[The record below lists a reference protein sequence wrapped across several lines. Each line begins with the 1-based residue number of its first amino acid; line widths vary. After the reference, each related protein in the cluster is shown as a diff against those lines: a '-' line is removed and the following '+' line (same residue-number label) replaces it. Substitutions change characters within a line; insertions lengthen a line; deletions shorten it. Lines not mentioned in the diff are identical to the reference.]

1 MVTRNSFRFD
11 RYTLDLARAC
21 LRRGD
26 EVVRLRPKAFDV
38 LRYLVE
44 NPGRLVSK
52 DELMGAVW
60 ANVTV
65 TDDSIVQC
73 IREVRHA
80 LDDQARRL
88 IETAPRRGYVFAA
101 RSRGPIRM
109 HRRTFPSRCRKST
122 RLPRALRRRSHR
134 RAAGAKGRHF
144 ASGGRVGWRS
154 WSSARWSW
162 LGQAGWRNGS
172 RKPRRRGPRLP
183 FRLSCCPSPI
193 LAAIPSKATSPTG

>member
-1 MVTRNSFRFD
+1 MEMVTRNGFRFD

-26 EVVRLRPKAFDV
+26 EVVHLRPKAFDV

-52 DELMGAVW
+52 DELMRAVW
-60 ANVTV
+60 ANVIV

-80 LDDQARRL
+80 LDDQAQRL

-101 RSRGPIRM
+101 PVSRADPDA
-109 HRRTFPSRCRKST
+109 SRDDRPVT
-122 RLPRALRRRSHR
+122 
-134 RAAGAKGRHF
+134 
-144 ASGGRVGWRS
+144 
-154 WSSARWSW
+154 AR
-162 LGQAGWRNGS
+162 GTDAVPAQV
-172 RKPRRRGPRLP
+172 
-183 FRLSCCPSPI
+183 
-193 LAAIPSKATSPTG
+193 